1 MTGIKL
7 WLLLLLLQ
15 GHPLV
20 GYRIDHDNEQMLRI
34 FFQDLDLLPPG
45 ILSEGVG
52 REDVTR
58 SFITGPRWLE
68 NSGHRELFKE
78 IFLEL
83 EGEEVTTLRID
94 DLRFDCVTIFVVPPS
109 DINEENP
116 QMDRY
121 FNDIALRVI
130 RVIEAHF
137 NIECHIGSFELPSNE
152 EFNLG
157 FLPPEPVL
165 PPE

>member
-1 MTGIKL
+1 MTGMKL

-15 GHPLV
+15 GHPV
-20 GYRIDHDNEQMLRI
+20 VEYRIDHDNEQILRI

-52 REDVTR
+52 REDVIR

-83 EGEEVTTLRID
+83 EGEEMTSLRID
-94 DLRFDCVTIFVVPPS
+94 DMRPDCITVSFVPPS
-109 DINEENP
+109 DTDEANP

-121 FNDIALRVI
+121 FNDIALRII

-137 NIECHIGSFELPSNE
+137 NVQCRLGSFELPSGE
-152 EFNLG
+152 EFNSG
-157 FLPPEPVL
+157 FLPPAPVL